1 LIERIIALILFVLF
15 LPVFGIISFLV
26 LVFDGNPI
34 FYSHK
39 RYGLAFKEINL
50 YKFRTMKIGEG
61 PQITFK
67 NDKRITPLGKILR
80 MLKFDE
86 LPQLINIISG
96 EMSFVGPRPESIQ
109 IVDGNRQYFSYLNYL
124 TTGITDINSIIFK
137 DEARLF
143 NITNMEKYRKEILP
157 LKAIITERYGRN
169 NTTKKNGIIL
179 LLTLLSI
186 FHHKSAL
193 RIISQYFLPSVDGEI
208 RNKLNDLFIKQIF

>member
-1 LIERIIALILFVLF
+1 
-15 LPVFGIISFLV
+15 
-26 LVFDGNPI
+26 
-34 FYSHK
+34 
-39 RYGLAFKEINL
+39 
-50 YKFRTMKIGEG
+50 MKIGEG

-169 NTTKKNGIIL
+169 NSTKNNGIIL

-186 FHHKSAL
+186 FHHKLAL